1 MRLHQRKQTGR
12 TMRTTIHLLAA
23 LMLCCSCF
31 LADALAEEEDGKEA
45 EDKVFELGEIVVT
58 GKTPAAEGVT
68 TVTERNQKDFQAWSD
83 YSVANAL
90 QGIPGG
96 QVTLA
101 PGGLSGNGK
110 QESLI
115 RLRGF
120 ETTDVMIMIDGMPL
134 TEPNMKRV
142 DLSQIILDNVAKIKV
157 IKGPSSMRRG
167 QHRQPGGG
175 RVPEQAGSAFR
186 GLQELPGHRP

>member
-1 MRLHQRKQTGR
+1 MS
-12 TMRTTIHLLAA
+12 TTIRLLTA
-23 LMLCCSCF
+23 LMLWCPFF
-31 LADALAEEEDGKEA
+31 LSHALAGEEDAQKN

-58 GKTPAAEGVT
+58 EKAPAAESVT
-68 TVTERNQKDFQAWSD
+68 TVTERNQEDFQAWSD

-90 QGIPGG
+90 MGIPGG
-96 QVTLA
+96 EVTLA
-101 PGGLSGNGK
+101 PGGLPGNGK

-142 DLSQIILDNVAKIKV
+142 DLNQLILDNVARIKV
-157 IKGPSSMRRG
+157 IKGPSSVLYG
-167 QHRQPGGG
+167 PNTAGGVINIVTQEG
-175 RVPEQAGSAFR
+175 DEFRTRLDQRFR
-186 GLQELPGHRP
+186 GLQELPDHRP